1 VIATTMMPRGRN
13 SAAIERVSMLSA
25 AFEAP

>member
-1 VIATTMMPRGRN
+1 MATTVMARGRN